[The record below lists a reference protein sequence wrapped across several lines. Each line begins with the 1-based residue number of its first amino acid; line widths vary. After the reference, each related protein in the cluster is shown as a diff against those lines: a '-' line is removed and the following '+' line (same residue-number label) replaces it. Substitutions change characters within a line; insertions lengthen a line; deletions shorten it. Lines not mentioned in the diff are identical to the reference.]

1 MSGINHDNSHGNDRV
16 AIYSF
21 PSDDPNVERREEI
34 IEWAYQRGS
43 ESKPM
48 LAVFIDFKKTM
59 MAQEH
64 HVRKED
70 GSIDW
75 NNHVH
80 STQEE
85 VDKEYQYENF
95 EIRCSS
101 CWGIVQK
108 GVHLDLT
115 TVIQSMSWL

>member
-1 MSGINHDNSHGNDRV
+1 MSGIDHDNSHGNDRV

-48 LAVFIDFKKTM
+48 LAVFMDFKKTM
-59 MAQEH
+59 MAQGH

-75 NNHVH
+75 DNHIH

-95 EIRCSS
+95 EIRCSL
-101 CWGIVQK
+101 CWGIVR
-108 GVHLDLT
+108 H
-115 TVIQSMSWL
+115 